1 MSETNQQP
9 EKMERGLK
17 NRHVQLIA
25 IGGTIGTGLFLGS
38 GKSIHVAGPSIVL
51 AYLITGLI
59 CFLLMR
65 AMGELLLSNLNYRS
79 FIEPIREYLGERIS
93 FVAGWVYWLCWITI
107 AMAEIT
113 AIGLYFQLWLPHCPQ
128 WLPGLLTLI
137 VLVCVNLI
145 TVSAFGEV
153 EFWFAMIKIVAIV
166 ALIAVGVVL
175 MLVQFKTPAGYI
187 TSPKNLVAFG
197 GFFPRG
203 FKGFLMSFQMVVFAF
218 AGIEMVGMTAAETE
232 NPREV
237 LPKAINSI
245 PLRIL
250 LFYIGS
256 LLVIMCIY
264 PWNRLEPSSSPFVTV
279 FKDIGIRSAASIVN
293 FVVITAAASSCN
305 SSLYTTGRMLAE
317 LTADSRRPLIR
328 KISNLS
334 GHNVP
339 ATGVILSACV
349 IALSSFLNYLLPSS
363 VFTLVSSVAT
373 TSFLFIWGLLICTH
387 LRYRRQHPESVGMPA
402 APYTDWLVLLF
413 LAAVAVILCLS
424 PETFWPLV
432 VAVGVIAVLTVLSL
446 TRKNV

>member
-1 MSETNQQP
+1 MNETNQQP

-25 IGGTIGTGLFLGS
+25 IGGTIGTGLFLGA

-51 AYLITGLI
+51 AYLVTGLM

-65 AMGELLLSNLNYRS
+65 AMGELLLSNLGYRS

-93 FVAGWVYWLCWITI
+93 FVAGWMYWLCWITI

-113 AIGLYFQLWLPHCPQ
+113 AIGLYIQLWLPHCPQ
-128 WLPGLLTLI
+128 WVPGLITLI
-137 VLVCVNLI
+137 ILVCVNLI

-166 ALIAVGVVL
+166 SLIAIGIVL
-175 MLVQFKTPAGYI
+175 MFMQFKSPAGYV

-232 NPREV
+232 NPRQV

-264 PWNRLEPSSSPFVTV
+264 PWIKLSPSASPFVTV
-279 FKDIGIRSAASIVN
+279 FDDIGIRGAASIIN

-317 LTADSRRPLIR
+317 LTADSRRPMVR
-328 KISNLS
+328 KISQLS
-334 GHNVP
+334 THNVP
-339 ATGVILSACV
+339 ATAIIFSAAI
-349 IALSSFLNYLLPSS
+349 IALSSLLNYFLPSN

-387 LRYRRQHPESVGMPA
+387 LKYRRLNPQSVGMPA
-402 APYTDWLVLLF
+402 APYTDWLVLIF
-413 LAAVAVILCLS
+413 LGAVAVILCLS
-424 PETFWPLV
+424 PDTFWPLLV
-432 VAVGVIAVLTVLSL
+432 SVAVIALLTLVSLSK
-446 TRKNV
+446 KNL